1 MNTDDVEILNLK
13 KELEKARAE
22 LEIARGEIE
31 KSQVNLGQNL
41 HATHGAQA
49 GQTVETGNHF
59 YRQLFNSLPGIYA
72 LYQIL
77 FDEND
82 KPLDAVILD
91 MNDLAVKRSGM
102 IRGKIIGK
110 KAYELFPALSPLFLE
125 KLALAEKIR
134 EPISW
139 DFSSAVTGHY
149 YELYIYSPEKGKCA
163 VIGIDATEK
172 RNAQAALR
180 ESEWKYRRLYES
192 MQEGVVLT
200 DLAGHILE
208 CNRAYREMLGYT
220 ESELKKLG
228 YQDITPARWLG
239 WEENA
244 IVNKQVI
251 PNGYSEPYE
260 KEYIRNDGTIFPV
273 GIRAW
278 LATDENGNPVGIWS
292 FVREITKRKEAE
304 AALRISEKK
313 FRSLFESTLDAIAM
327 TDLDGRIVE
336 ANQAYLDMLGYS
348 IEDIRNFTYNDLTP
362 VKWHEIESEIIQSQ
376 TMRQGSSEVYDK
388 EYIRKDGTIF
398 PVSLRTSLIRD
409 NRGKPVGFWK
419 IARDMTE
426 SKRTEQALIESE
438 KRFRTLFEE
447 MISGFALHE
456 IIIDEKGKPVDYRF
470 LEVNSGFEKLTG
482 LRRENIIGKTVKE
495 VIPGVESFWIERYG
509 NVALTGE
516 PLEFVGHSADLGKYY
531 EAKAFRPEAGKF
543 AVIFNDVTERRD
555 TEIALKSSENRF
567 RTLFDSMINSV
578 SLNEI
583 VEDENGEPVDA
594 IFLEVNPAFEQ
605 MTGLKREDII
615 GKREYDIFPFFD
627 RRWIKICGKVART
640 GVSTTMEQHNARLD
654 RYYTLKIYSPGN
666 GKFAVIREDITEK
679 RKAEERLKVQS
690 KRIQTQ
696 NEELA
701 RQNEEMRLVQEEL
714 EKRLDELR
722 LAHDELDKKIQE
734 LKSANEELQR
744 FAYVASH
751 DLQEPLRMISSYL
764 QLLERRYKNRLDRD
778 ANEFI
783 DFAVNGAKRLQK
795 MIESLLEYSRVE
807 TRGEPFKEFSS
818 DEALDDALDNLEVAI
833 VENEAVISRKK
844 LPLVLGDAGQI
855 SRVFQNLISNSLRFR
870 SKERP
875 NILIS
880 ASRQD
885 GEWLFSIRDNGIGI
899 DPQYHD
905 KIFVIFQRLHGHDYP
920 GTGIGLSIS
929 KRIIERHGGRIY
941 MDSEP
946 GKGSTFYFTLPAL
959 TAADSVDN
967 KG

>member
-1 MNTDDVEILNLK
+1 MSTDDVEIISLK
-13 KELEKARAE
+13 MELEKARAE
-22 LEIARGEIE
+22 LEIARDEVE
-31 KSQVNLGQNL
+31 KSQVKLGQDL
-41 HATHGAQA
+41 QATHGAQA
-49 GQTVETGNHF
+49 GQSIETGNYF

-77 FDEND
+77 YDEND
-82 KPLDAVILD
+82 KPLDAVILEL
-91 MNDLAVKRSGM
+91 NEQAVKRSGM
-102 IRGKIIGK
+102 DRDKLIGNK
-110 KAYELFPALSPLFLE
+110 VYAQFPNLSPLFLE
-125 KLALAEKIR
+125 KLALADKTR
-134 EPISW
+134 EALSW
-139 DFSSAVTGHY
+139 DFSSTVTGHH
-149 YELYIYSPEKGKCA
+149 YELYIYSPERGKCA

-172 RNAQAALR
+172 KNAQAALR

-200 DLAGHILE
+200 DLSGHIIE

-220 ESELKKLG
+220 DSELKKLG
-228 YQDITPARWLG
+228 YQDITPARWLS

-244 IVNKQVI
+244 IVKKQII

-336 ANQAYLDMLGYS
+336 ANQAYLNMLGYS
-348 IEDIRNFTYNDLTP
+348 FEDIRNFTYNDLTP
-362 VKWHEIESEIIQSQ
+362 VKWHKIESEIIQSQ
-376 TMRQGSSEVYDK
+376 TMRQGSSAVYEK
-388 EYIRKDGTIF
+388 EYIRKDGSIF
-398 PVSLRTSLIRD
+398 PVNLRTSLIRD

-456 IIIDEKGKPVDYRF
+456 IIVDENGKPVDYRF

-482 LRRENIIGKTVKE
+482 LRKKNIVGKTVRE
-495 VIPGVESFWIERYG
+495 VIPGIEPFWIERYG

-531 EAKAFRPEAGKF
+531 EAKAFRPETGKF

-555 TEIALKSSENRF
+555 AEIALKASENLF
-567 RTLFDSMINSV
+567 RTLFDSMVNSV

-605 MTGLKREDII
+605 MTGLKRDDII

-627 RRWIKICGKVART
+627 KRWVKICGKVART
-640 GVSTTMEQHNARLD
+640 GVSTTMEQYNARLD
-654 RYYTLKIYSPGN
+654 RYYILKIYSPAS

-679 RKAEERLKVQS
+679 RKSEERLKVQS

-701 RQNEEMRLVQEEL
+701 RQNEELRLVQQEL
-714 EKRLDELR
+714 ELR
-722 LAHDELDKKIQE
+722 LHELRRAQGDLDKKMLE

-764 QLLERRYKNRLDRD
+764 QLLERRYKNRLDQD
-778 ANEFI
+778 ADEFI

-833 VENEAVISRKK
+833 AENDAVITRQK
-844 LPLVLGDAGQI
+844 LPMVLGDAGQI

-875 NILIS
+875 KIQIS
-880 ASRQD
+880 ASRQN
-885 GEWLFSIRDNGIGI
+885 GEWLFSVRDNGIGI

-941 MDSEP
+941 MESAP
-946 GKGSTFYFTLPAL
+946 GKGSIFHFTLPSLNAEVS
-959 TAADSVDN
+959 ADN